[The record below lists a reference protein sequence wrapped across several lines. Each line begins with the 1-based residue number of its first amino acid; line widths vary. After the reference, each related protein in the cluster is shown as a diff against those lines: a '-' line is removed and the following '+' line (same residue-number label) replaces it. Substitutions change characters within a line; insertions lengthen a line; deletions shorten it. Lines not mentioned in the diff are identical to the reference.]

1 MKTVIYASLLTAVVS
16 AYLFVTAPPPLP
28 DKSRVE
34 SRGDRD
40 IPVSDLF
47 NIVNQINKDT
57 RNIWTARIVS
67 KGTEAGLKFE
77 EHWLDEGHESG
88 PLPALFMRLTAE
100 NLEKQRAPLAVFLG
114 SDMPIKKAN
123 IFQGEQVDQFIKMRE
138 DFKPK
143 YFSMQKMGIEV
154 GMYPD
159 IASAPGCVSCHN
171 DHPDSAKHD
180 WKLIDLMGAATWTYP
195 TAAISQAELHESI
208 GYVYKAIARSYQTY
222 IEKAQSFSTQVQIG
236 AEWPEKGKMALPDT
250 AVFMSAVIQAT
261 AQPTINATYL
271 GRDSKK

>member
-1 MKTVIYASLLTAVVS
+1 MRTVIFTSLLTVVVS
-16 AYLFVTAPPPLP
+16 VYLFVTAPPPLP
-28 DKSRVE
+28 DNSKVE
-34 SRGDRD
+34 SKGDRD

-47 NIVNQINKDT
+47 NIVNDINKET

-100 NLEKQRAPLAVFLG
+100 NLEKQRAPIALFLG

-123 IFQGEQVDQFIKMRE
+123 IFQGEQVDQFIMMRE
-138 DFKPK
+138 DLKPK

-159 IASAPGCVSCHN
+159 FASAPGCVSCHN
-171 DHPDSAKHD
+171 EHPDSAKKD
-180 WKLIDLMGAATWTYP
+180 WKLNDMMGAATWTYP
-195 TAAISQAELHESI
+195 TAKISQAAFHEGI
-208 GYVYKAIARSYQTY
+208 GYVYKAIAKSYQTY
-222 IEKAQSFSTQVQIG
+222 IDKARGFSSQVRVG
-236 AEWPEKGKMALPDT
+236 AEWPEKDRLALPDT
-250 AVFMSAVIQAT
+250 AEFMRAVLQAT
-261 AQPTINATYL
+261 APPTINAAYL
-271 GRDSKK
+271 GRDARR